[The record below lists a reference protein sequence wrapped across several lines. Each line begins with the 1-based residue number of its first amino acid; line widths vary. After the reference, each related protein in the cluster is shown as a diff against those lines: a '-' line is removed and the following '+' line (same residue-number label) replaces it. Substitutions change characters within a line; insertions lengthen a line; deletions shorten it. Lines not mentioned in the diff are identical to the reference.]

1 MTKGIRTFLIV
12 LILLLVQGR
21 IFAQNAPNKVT
32 DTAKVSRQVKPIV
45 LSDSSLGGGDLDFK
59 RYPTSPRKAAL
70 FSAVLPGLGQFY
82 NRKYWKIP
90 IIYAGAITA
99 IYAYNFNNGQYQ
111 TFREAYILRRNGD
124 VTTAS
129 LNQFYPDINQL
140 SNARDYYRYYRDFS
154 VILGVILYG
163 LQIADA
169 AVDAHLMSFNVKD
182 DLLVTLDPKMHSFQD
197 GSQTLGLALQFHL
210 GSK

>member
-1 MTKGIRTFLIV
+1 MRRLVV
-12 LILLLVQGR
+12 LLMLLGLQINV
-21 IFAQNAPNKVT
+21 FAQKT
-32 DTAKVSRQVKPIV
+32 VSSDSNQVQKISKPIV
-45 LSDSSLGGGDLDFK
+45 LNDSSLGGSDVIK
-59 RYPTSPRKAAL
+59 HPTSPRKAAM

-99 IYAYNFNNGQYQ
+99 IYAYNFNNDQYQ

-124 VTTAS
+124 VTSAS
-129 LNQFYPDINQL
+129 LYQFYPDINQL

-169 AVDAHLMSFNVKD
+169 AVDAHLMSFSVKD
-182 DLLVTLDPKMHSFQD
+182 DLLVSVDPKMHTFPD
-197 GSQTLGLALQFHL
+197 GSQTLGLALRLNL
-210 GSK
+210 GTK